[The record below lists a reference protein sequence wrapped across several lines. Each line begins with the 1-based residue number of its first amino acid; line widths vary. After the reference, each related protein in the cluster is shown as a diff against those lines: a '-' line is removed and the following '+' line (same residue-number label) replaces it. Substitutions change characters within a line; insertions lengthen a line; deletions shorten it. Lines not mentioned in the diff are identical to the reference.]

1 MSKKIP
7 TSFIVTRKFV
17 RSLGLK
23 STKEWNKYSKSAKR
37 PKHIPSNPVL
47 RYANEWTSWGDFL
60 GTGRIATRNM
70 QYRSFK
76 EARKFVRS
84 LKLTSN
90 EKWKAYCKSGKKPD
104 DIPKTPRRVYKKQW
118 ISVGDWLGTGRIADQ
133 FKTWRRFEDARKFA
147 RKLGLKNN
155 TEWRKWKNSGKK
167 PEDIPAN
174 PDGTYKNKGWISWG
188 NFLGTGNIGKG
199 TFKQFTDARKF
210 VRKLGLKN
218 AEGWRKYCGNG
229 KKPEDIPGHPH
240 TIYKNKGWTSWGD
253 FLGTNIISNKMRGEK
268 YLPMHEALPIFRKL
282 AKQYGLIGITDWMRF
297 EKTHKKLLNDLQI
310 PAAPWV
316 AYSKE
321 NVIKRRKK

>member
-90 EKWKAYCKSGKKPD
+90 EKWKAYCKSSKKPD
-104 DIPKTPRRVYKKQW
+104 NIPKAPRRVYKKEW
-118 ISVGDWLGTGRIADQ
+118 KSMCDWLGTGRIANQDREY
-133 FKTWRRFEDARKFA
+133 KPFEEARKFA
-147 RKLGLKNN
+147 TGLGLKSKDD
-155 TEWRKWKNSGKK
+155 WSGYIKSGKL
-167 PEDIPAN
+167 PNDVPRD
-174 PDGTYKNKGWISWG
+174 PRSLYKG
-188 NFLGTGNIGKG
+188 
-199 TFKQFTDARKF
+199 
-210 VRKLGLKN
+210 
-218 AEGWRKYCGNG
+218 
-229 KKPEDIPGHPH
+229 
-240 TIYKNKGWTSWGD
+240 KGWTDWGD
-253 FLGTNIISNKMRGEK
+253 FLGTGRIANQNREFMSFSEAKKFVHKMGIKSQPQHTEFIRLGKKPPDLPSMPSRTYKKEWK
-268 YLPMHEALPIFRKL
+268 GWGDYLGTGRIANQNRAFELYPPFKEAKKEYQRL
-282 AKQYGLIGITDWMRF
+282 AKKYGIKNRKQWF
-297 EKTHKKLLNDLQI
+297 EFAKSDKMPKHLPKF
-310 PAAPWV
+310 PEA

-321 NVIKRRKK
+321 KVLRRMKK